1 MGLFAVNAA
10 VAHAE
15 GSARG
20 ERSQLS
26 ASGVSL
32 DLFLSTL
39 GRAIDGLLLGQ
50 RHAVEA
56 AAVSRF
62 EADPSIAVSG
72 LQVTRSADEPKSRWV
87 DGTPEYSLYLPA
99 LRRLFPEA
107 RFIHLLR
114 DPRDVVRSMLNFNAA
129 FGIELVPGESEAWAY
144 WLRTVRACVAAERAW
159 GAGVVRRV
167 LYRDLVED
175 SKTAVEGI
183 LEFLGEPVAYECLEP
198 LRARINSSS
207 NPDHSAA
214 ASLQSRS
221 EAGAE
226 AVSLY
231 AQLEADG
238 QAGVPGEGAAA
249 AELDEAFFERVAHY
263 RAVDGEY
270 VRLLQ
275 RVRGLE
281 EQLLATPAR

>member
-32 DLFLSTL
+32 DLFLGTL
-39 GRAIDGLLLGQ
+39 GQAIDGLLLGQ
-50 RHAVEA
+50 RDTVEA

-62 EADPSIAVSG
+62 EADPSIAVPG
-72 LQVTRSADEPKSRWV
+72 LQVTRSADEPKGRWV

-99 LRRLFPEA
+99 LRRLFPGA

-114 DPRDVVRSMLNFNAA
+114 DPREVVRSMLNFHAA
-129 FGIELVPGESEAWAY
+129 FGIDLVPGESEAWDY

-159 GAGVVRRV
+159 GSGVVRRV
-167 LYRDLVED
+167 RYRDLVED

-183 LEFLGEPVAYECLEP
+183 LEFLGEPIVYECLEP
-198 LRARINSSS
+198 LQARINSSS
-207 NPDHSAA
+207 NPD
-214 ASLQSRS
+214 RS
-221 EAGAE
+221 EPASAGSPSQAGAE
-226 AVSLY
+226 AMDLY
-231 AQLEADG
+231 AELEA
-238 QAGVPGEGAAA
+238 AGPVGVAGDPGFVAA
-249 AELDEAFFERVAHY
+249 LDEAFFERVAHY

-270 VRLLQ
+270 LRLLE
-275 RVRGLE
+275 RVRILE
-281 EQLLATPAR
+281 ELSLATPAR